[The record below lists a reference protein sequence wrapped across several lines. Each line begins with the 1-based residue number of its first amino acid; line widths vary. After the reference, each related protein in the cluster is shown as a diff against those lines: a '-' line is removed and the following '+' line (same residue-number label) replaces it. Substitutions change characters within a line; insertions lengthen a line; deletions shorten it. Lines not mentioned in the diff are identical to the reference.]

1 MKKEKGIVKI
11 LWIGDAVTPTG
22 FSMVNHSVIENLNKD
37 RFHVYQLGVNYHGDP
52 HTYDY
57 PIYPAMTPKQMQ
69 TGDMWGITRIEE
81 FINLE
86 PDIIFILNDIWIIT
100 NYLQSIKESYKEA
113 NKDIPKIV
121 VYFPVDGAGYNK
133 DWFEDFD
140 IVSQTVVYTNFAKD
154 VVNKAIPE
162 LSLEVIPHGNN
173 NKVFYKIDKTK
184 KEIKEKVLVGKED
197 LWEDSFVV
205 LNVNRNQPRK
215 RIDLA
220 LQGFSLFAKD
230 LPKNV
235 VYYHHAGTTDAGW
248 SILQLAKRIEDELDF
263 NLQERLILT
272 NNRNDVQK
280 VPVEKLNLIYNTGD
294 VGINTSLG
302 EGWGLTA
309 TEHASTGAPQV
320 VPNHTACR
328 ELFYDCGLLSEVLVY
343 MKETQT
349 MIDRGIVNPE
359 SVAENL
365 LKLYEDKEL
374 YNRLSK
380 ASIKKFTSSEYSW
393 KNIAKQWEKV
403 FENIL

>member
-22 FSMVNHSVIENLNKD
+22 FSMVNHSVIKNLDKD

-100 NYLQSIKESYKEA
+100 NYLQSIKESYKESG
-113 NKDIPKIV
+113 KDIPKIV
-121 VYFPVDGAGYNK
+121 VYFPVDGAGFNK
-133 DWFEDFD
+133 GWFEDFD
-140 IVSQTVVYTNFAKD
+140 IVSQTVVYTEFAKN

-162 LSLEVIPHGNN
+162 LALEVIPHGND
-173 NKVFYKIDKTK
+173 KKIFYKIDKTK
-184 KEIKEKVLVGKED
+184 KEIKEKVLVGRED

-220 LQGFSLFAKD
+220 LQSFALFAKD

-235 VYYHHAGTTDAGW
+235 VYYHHAGTVDAGW
-248 SILQLAKRIEDELDF
+248 SIVRLAERIGDELGF

-272 NNRNDVQK
+272 NNRDDVQK
-280 VPVEKLNLIYNTGD
+280 VPVNKLNAIYNTGD

-328 ELFYDCGLLSEVLVY
+328 ELFYDCGLLSEVLVF

-349 MIDRGIVNPE
+349 MLDRGIVSPE

-380 ASIKKFTSSEYSW
+380 ASIKKFTSNKYSW
-393 KNIAKQWEKV
+393 KNIARQWEEI

>member
-1 MKKEKGIVKI
+1 
-11 LWIGDAVTPTG
+11 
-22 FSMVNHSVIENLNKD
+22 
-37 RFHVYQLGVNYHGDP
+37 
-52 HTYDY
+52 
-57 PIYPAMTPKQMQ
+57 MTPKQVAS
-69 TGDMWGITRIEE
+69 GDMWGITRIEE

-100 NYLQSIKESYKEA
+100 NYLQSIKESYKDSE
-113 NKDIPKIV
+113 KKIPKIV
-121 VYFPVDGAGYNK
+121 VYFPVDGAGYNAG
-133 DWFEDFD
+133 WFKDFD

-154 VVNKAIPE
+154 VINEAIPE
-162 LSLEVIPHGNN
+162 LDLKVIFHGNDN
-173 NKVFYKIDKTK
+173 STFYKIDKSK
-184 KEIKEKVLVGKED
+184 KEIKEHVLTGRED
-197 LWEDSFVV
+197 LWDSSFVV

-220 LQGFSLFAKD
+220 LQSFALFAKN

-235 VYYHHAGTTDAGW
+235 VYYHHAGSQDAGW
-248 SILQLAKRIEDELDF
+248 SILDLTNRIERELGF

-272 NNRNDVQK
+272 NSQQGVQK
-280 VPVEKLNLIYNTGD
+280 VSTKKLNLIYNTGD

-328 ELFYDCGLLSEVLVY
+328 ELFYDCGLLSEVVLY
-343 MKETQT
+343 LKETQT

-374 YNRLSK
+374 YNKLSK
-380 ASIKKFTSSEYSW
+380 ASIKKFTSSKYSW
-393 KNIAKQWEKV
+393 KTVAKEWEKV
-403 FENIL
+403 FEKVIRQVV